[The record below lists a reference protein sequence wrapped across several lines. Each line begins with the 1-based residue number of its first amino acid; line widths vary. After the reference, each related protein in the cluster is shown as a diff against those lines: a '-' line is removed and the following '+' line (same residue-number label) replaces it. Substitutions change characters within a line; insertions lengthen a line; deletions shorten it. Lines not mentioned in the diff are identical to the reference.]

1 MIIGTILKN
10 AIKILLT
17 NPTAR
22 KKAGEVAF
30 KAYKKAK
37 PFVRETSKTIKKTIK
52 KNLKK

>member
-10 AIKILLT
+10 AIKILAT

-30 KAYKKAK
+30 TAYKKAK
-37 PFVRETSKTIKKTIK
+37 PFVRATSKTIKKTLE